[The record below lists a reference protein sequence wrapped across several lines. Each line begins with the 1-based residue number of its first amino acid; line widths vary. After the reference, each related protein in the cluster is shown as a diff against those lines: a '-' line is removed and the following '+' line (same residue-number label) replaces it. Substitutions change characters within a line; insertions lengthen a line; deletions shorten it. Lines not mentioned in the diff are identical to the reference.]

1 MDMKVKVPGA
11 EVEMKVPAIE
21 KLVDYTA
28 SGIGSIA
35 GPMLATWIAR
45 REAQAKQIAAKG
57 DVEEQKILAEGHAD
71 KMRTIAKA
79 QADARATLVSPD
91 STVQGE
97 LDIAQT
103 VTQRIQ
109 FQEEKRQKNIGTVVG
124 HAALELGDKDVA
136 NSEPDHDWTARF
148 FSDVQDVSSEEMQ
161 SLWGKVLAGE
171 VERPGSTSILTL
183 SILRNLDQA
192 TASIFRKLCSTCV
205 SIRLDGNQFIDARVS
220 SFDGNPGNNVLKD
233 YGLNFDALNV
243 LNEHGLIISDYNSWF
258 DYKICIGI
266 SSSSPEPT
274 MLRCPFSFQ
283 GRYWVLVSTT
293 ERAENQEFRLSGVAL
308 TRSGRELSRIV
319 DLEPMNTYAQA
330 LMKFF
335 ETKNLKMTEVDNWQ
349 PHSFKIDTRR

>member
-1 MDMKVKVPGA
+1 
-11 EVEMKVPAIE
+11 MKVPAIE

-57 DVEEQKILAEGHAD
+57 DIEEQKILAEGHAD

-91 STVQGE
+91 SIVQGE

-109 FQEEKRQKNIGTVVG
+109 FQEEKRQRNIGTVVE
-124 HAALELGDKDVA
+124 HAALELGDKDVS
-136 NSEPDHDWTARF
+136 NSEPNHDWTARF
-148 FSDVQDVSSEEMQ
+148 FNDVQDVSSEEMQ

-183 SILRNLDQA
+183 NILRNLDQA

-205 SIRLDGNQFIDARVS
+205 SIRPDGNLFIDARVPS
-220 SFDGNPGNNVLKD
+220 LGGSPENNVLQD
-233 YGLNFDALNV
+233 YGLNFDALNM

-266 SSSSPEPT
+266 SSSSPETT
-274 MLRCPFSFQ
+274 MLRFPFSFQ
-283 GRYWVLVSTT
+283 DRYWVLVSTT
-293 ERAENQEFRLSGVAL
+293 RRAENQEFRLSGVAL
-308 TRSGRELSRIV
+308 TRAGRELSRIV

-330 LMKFF
+330 LIKFF
-335 ETKNLKMTEVDNWQ
+335 ETNNLKMIEVDNWQ
-349 PHSFKIDTRR
+349 PQSFKTDTRR

>member
-1 MDMKVKVPGA
+1 M
-11 EVEMKVPAIE
+11 
-21 KLVDYTA
+21 
-28 SGIGSIA
+28 
-35 GPMLATWIAR
+35 
-45 REAQAKQIAAKG
+45 
-57 DVEEQKILAEGHAD
+57 
-71 KMRTIAKA
+71 
-79 QADARATLVSPD
+79 VSPD
-91 STVQGE
+91 SIVQGE

-109 FQEEKRQKNIGTVVG
+109 FQEEKRQRNIRTVVE

-148 FSDVQDVSSEEMQ
+148 FNDVQDISSEEMQ

-205 SIRLDGNQFIDARVS
+205 SIRLDGNQFIDARVPS
-220 SFDGNPGNNVLKD
+220 LGGNPGDNVLQD

-258 DYKICIGI
+258 DYGPCIGI
-266 SSSSPEPT
+266 ALSDPEPR
-274 MLRCPFSFQ
+274 MLRFPFNFQ
-283 GRYWVLVSTT
+283 DRYWVLVSTT
-293 ERAENQEFRLSGVAL
+293 GRAENQKFRLSGVAL

-319 DLEPMNTYAQA
+319 DLEPINKYAQA

-335 ETKNLKMTEVDNWQ
+335 KTKNLKMTEINNWQ
-349 PHSFKIDTRR
+349 PQVFKIDTRR